1 MDRRKFLKQAAL
13 AGATLAVSGPAQ
25 EAGSPARLPNVLL
38 FHLDQMRQPRWFP
51 PSAKFPNLER
61 LKARGVEFTRH
72 FTCAVPCSPSRAS
85 LLTGLHMDQHQ
96 IMTNVMRG
104 RQRSL
109 DSSIPTLGHLFR
121 RAGYQ
126 TPYFGKWH
134 LTLERQV
141 EIQGGLEPYGFD
153 WVAPQRPAYPFPG
166 LETDPE
172 YTQAACAWLRQS
184 EHRAKPWFMVI
195 SLINPHD
202 ICSYPR
208 LAVPAAEVPKLADRL
223 PDNWNDNLQ
232 GKPRCQAEFQKAYGA
247 VAGPIRLDDEQVWRQ
262 YLDDYYYLTAKND
275 HHLGQ
280 VLDALE
286 ATGQAGRTMVIF
298 TSDHGEMAGS
308 HRLRVKGPFVYLEST
323 NVPLVISWPKKF
335 PAGTHTDAL
344 CQNIDLYP
352 TLARLIGK
360 DPAAPYPYL
369 PGRDLT
375 PILKNP
381 ARLAGADH
389 VLCSYTGNVAL
400 ARADQDLRK
409 AGVRSPDHIRAIRE
423 RDWVYARY
431 FAPNRPEQEF
441 ELYDFK
447 NDPLEMHNLAQDP
460 GYQKRRKEMA
470 DKLKQALATEMA
482 RKRYLSSI
490 GK

>member
-1 MDRRKFLKQAAL
+1 
-13 AGATLAVSGPAQ
+13 
-25 EAGSPARLPNVLL
+25 
-38 FHLDQMRQPRWFP
+38 
-51 PSAKFPNLER
+51 
-61 LKARGVEFTRH
+61 
-72 FTCAVPCSPSRAS
+72 VPCSPSRAC

-96 IMTNVMRG
+96 VMTNVMKG
-104 RQRSL
+104 QQPSL
-109 DSSIPTLGHLFR
+109 DPSIPTLGQMFR

-141 EIQGGLEPYGFD
+141 DLQGGLEPYGFD
-153 WVAPQRPAYPFPG
+153 WVARQRQVFPFPG

-172 YTQAACAWLRQS
+172 YTRAACAWLK
-184 EHRAKPWFMVI
+184 EPAHRKQPWFMVI

-202 ICSYPR
+202 ICLYPR
-208 LAVPAAEVPKLADRL
+208 LAVPAAEVPKVVDRL
-223 PDNWNDNLQ
+223 PGNWNDDLL
-232 GKPRCQAEFQKAYGA
+232 GKPRCQAEFQKAYAAMG
-247 VAGPIRLDDEQVWRQ
+247 GPIRLDDQPVWRQ
-262 YLDDYYYLTAKND
+262 YLDDYHYLTMKND

-280 VLDALE
+280 VLDTLE
-286 ATGQAGRTMVIF
+286 ASGQTGQTVVIF

-308 HRLRVKGPFVYLEST
+308 HRLRVKGPFVYVENT

-335 PAGTHTDAL
+335 PAGVHTDAL
-344 CQNIDLYP
+344 CQNLDLFP
-352 TLARLIGK
+352 TLARLIGV
-360 DPAAPYPYL
+360 DPAAQYPYL

-381 ARLAGADH
+381 TRPAVSDH
-389 VLCSYTGNVAL
+389 VLFSYTGNAAL
-400 ARADQDLRK
+400 ARADRDLRK
-409 AGVRSPDHIRAIRE
+409 AGVQSPDHVRALRE

-470 DKLKQALATEMA
+470 DKLQQAEATEMA
-482 RKRYLSSI
+482 RSRYLSSL